1 MTNGMF
7 YKSKEARKKAFRA
20 FCDAKRRCEV
30 DGCEAFDTFQDIA
43 EEYDLKN
50 PSCIDVWEHLP
61 ASVSAKEGETK

>member
-7 YKSKEARKKAFRA
+7 YKSAEAKKIAFRA

-30 DGCEAFDTFQDIA
+30 DGCEAFDKFQDIA

-61 ASVSAKEGETK
+61 ASVSAKEVPK